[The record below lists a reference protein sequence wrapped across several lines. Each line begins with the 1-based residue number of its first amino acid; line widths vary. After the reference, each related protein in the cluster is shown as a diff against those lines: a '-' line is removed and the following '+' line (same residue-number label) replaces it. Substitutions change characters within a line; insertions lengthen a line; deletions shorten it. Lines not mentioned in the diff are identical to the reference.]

1 MITEVKKMADS
12 SEKKIV
18 LVDLNPQGRIKQVS
32 IRPEDLAAKSAEVL
46 ERAMDTIEGMAERTI
61 QTIDR
66 LTNKPSEV
74 EVEFGIKLDAEAG
87 ALIAKTSGEASL
99 TVKLVW
105 KRD

>member
-1 MITEVKKMADS
+1 MADS

>member
-1 MITEVKKMADS
+1 MEDS

-87 ALIAKTSGEASL
+87 ALIAKTGGEASL